1 MILFHAVFTVAQTE
15 IKRMKRFFGFV
26 LKEFRHI
33 FRDPRTLAILFGLPM
48 VMIILFGYVVSND
61 IKDIRL
67 AVVDPSRDA
76 VTRQITDKILSSG
89 YFISAGYLEQ
99 EKDIEQAFQG
109 DRARLVLLFGSD
121 FEEKLMREK
130 KADVRLVVDAADANS
145 AQLAVNYAEGI
156 IRSWLREQAGEVK
169 LPVQIEAIP
178 RMMYNQELRGVY
190 MFVPG
195 LMALILM
202 LISAL
207 MTSVTITREKEFG
220 TMEPLLASP
229 LKPREI
235 IMGKVTPYVFLSFIN
250 AITII
255 TLGILVFGVP
265 LRGSVI
271 LLLAESMLYIT
282 LALSLGVFISSLA
295 RSQQIAMV
303 ISMVGLMLP
312 TILLSGFIFPI
323 DNMPEIL
330 QAFSTIMPARWFI
343 VIVKN
348 IMLKGTGLAFVWKE
362 TLILLAM
369 TLFFIIAAV
378 RKFKT
383 RLE

>member
-1 MILFHAVFTVAQTE
+1 
-15 IKRMKRFFGFV
+15 MKRFFGFV

-67 AVVDPSRDA
+67 AIVDPSRDA
-76 VTRQITDKILSSG
+76 VTRQVTDKILSSG

-99 EKDIEQAFQG
+99 EKDIEEAFQS

-121 FEEKLMREK
+121 FEETLMRENR
-130 KADVRLVVDAADANS
+130 ADIRLVVDAADANS

-156 IRSWLREQAGEVK
+156 IRTWLREQAGEGK

-250 AITII
+250 AVTII

-265 LRGSVI
+265 LRGSVA

-330 QAFSTIMPARWFI
+330 QVFSAIMPARWFI